1 MKKLDST
8 LCLGDFNDILKLPLV
23 LKHPVGWAILLLGN
37 VTFNI
42 RQNASTH
49 FTRTNYGYLNSTI
62 IFVMVI
68 ASLMQMSGLE
78 HLDANQKVKIVSANR
93 GNTKVPGSILFCK
106 NQTIDCTYVLLL

>member
-1 MKKLDST
+1 MNLVSVFALGIPST
-8 LCLGDFNDILKLPLV
+8 GRVKCLYIEKELIPAVWTVFLIFV
-23 LKHPVGWAILLLGN
+23 ITTV
-37 VTFNI
+37 
-42 RQNASTH
+42 
-49 FTRTNYGYLNSTI
+49 LNSTI